1 MEARRSDENH
11 VGGGGWDCARSQR
24 ICQVS
29 FEVASIRSNTSGET
43 DSSSRTQN
51 GRFIGRK
58 QNLRDLIEHAYDVM
72 EWQITGP
79 AWIFSERFDVT
90 AKPPP
95 GISGD
100 QFEAMMQHLLAERFK
115 LQIHREQR
123 ERAVYALVVTK
134 AGLKMRPLTGEGQ
147 TKTNWSRD
155 HIAAQQMSMAHF
167 AERLSRVADRPVVDA
182 TGVAGAFDFEL
193 KWTPDSSRAKPA
205 ENSGAQLADLPPA
218 LFTAIEEQLG
228 LKLEPRKTPVEILV
242 VDHAEKVPGEN

>member
-1 MEARRSDENH
+1 MRTRVVVAGIALAAS
-11 VGGGGWDCARSQR
+11 GFA
-24 ICQVS
+24 QVS
-29 FEVASIRSNTSGET
+29 FEVASIRSNASGET

-51 GRFIGRK
+51 GRFIGRN

-79 AWIFSERFDVT
+79 AWIFSERFDVL
-90 AKPPP
+90 AKPPA

-123 ERAVYALVVTK
+123 ERAVYALVLAK
-134 AGLKMRPLTGEGQ
+134 AGLKMTPLAGEGQ

-155 HIAAQQMSMAHF
+155 HIAAQHMSMARF

-182 TGVAGAFDFEL
+182 TGVAGAFNFEL

-205 ENSGAQLADLPPA
+205 ESSGAQLADLLPS

-228 LKLEPRKTPVEILV
+228 LKLEPRKAPVEILV
-242 VDHAEKVPGEN
+242 VDHAEKIPTEN